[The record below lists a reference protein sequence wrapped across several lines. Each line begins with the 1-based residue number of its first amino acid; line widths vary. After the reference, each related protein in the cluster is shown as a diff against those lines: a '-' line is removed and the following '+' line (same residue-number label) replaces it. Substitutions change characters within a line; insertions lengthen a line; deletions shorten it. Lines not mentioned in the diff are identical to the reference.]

1 MNYYSRK
8 DIQEELFR
16 ISKNREVQ
24 IWINQ
29 IRGKRPEVINYLGD
43 VNSLVRDG
51 MTSLHIS
58 VERWKDPLQ
67 LKAGMSKKELD
78 ELRLGFD
85 LLLDI
90 DSKYLEYSKITAE
103 LLVDALKFHDV
114 KDVFLKFSGNHGF
127 HIAVPFEAFPETLM
141 EKKINLLYPDVIKII
156 AFYLKE
162 MIYPFLM
169 ERLLKLNSIEEIA
182 KNIGKNKED
191 IMVRICNKCKGKG
204 TLRYN
209 YIHKC
214 SHCGREERGLSNE
227 LISCP
232 DCKHQIK
239 TSREESY
246 ECSKCDNKE
255 EDNFSKGDELDP
267 FSAVDI
273 DTILISSRHMFRAP
287 YSINEKSGLVS
298 IPIKDVKSFKLEDAK
313 PENVKI
319 NIKFL
324 DYNNVVKGSAN
335 QLLLQAYDWNIKRES
350 VKVSDNKT
358 YSIPTKEIKEE
369 LFPPCITKLVKGV
382 TNDGRKRGV
391 FILINFLI
399 HMGWSIE
406 KIESYLMEWNKKNYE
421 PLKEGYIKAQVL
433 WYKKQNSK
441 ILPANCDNLAYYK
454 SIGIC
459 EPDNLCAKIKNPVN
473 YAIRKSSFKG
483 KR

>member
-156 AFYLKE
+156 ASYLKE

-182 KNIGKNKED
+182 KNVEKNKSEILKD
-191 IMVRICNKCKGKG
+191 GK
-204 TLRYN
+204 
-209 YIHKC
+209 
-214 SHCGREERGLSNE
+214 
-227 LISCP
+227 
-232 DCKHQIK
+232 
-239 TSREESY
+239 
-246 ECSKCDNKE
+246 
-255 EDNFSKGDELDP
+255 FDP

-324 DYNNVVKGSAN
+324 DYNNVIKGSAN